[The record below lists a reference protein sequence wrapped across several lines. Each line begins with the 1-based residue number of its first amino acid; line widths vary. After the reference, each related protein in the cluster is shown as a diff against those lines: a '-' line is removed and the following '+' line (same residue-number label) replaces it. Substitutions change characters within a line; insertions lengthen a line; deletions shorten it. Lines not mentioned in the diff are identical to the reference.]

1 MFLLNLDNRKPPRKQ
16 LERANNIFLNLF
28 FKIPYEVTLSPSLDY
43 SIVRCGY
50 ANKSREKM

>member
-16 LERANNIFLNLF
+16 IERANNIF

-43 SIVRCGY
+43 SIVRRGY
-50 ANKSREKM
+50 TNKSREKCSNL